1 MAKESQEQRDQAW
14 WDRAL
19 VRGNPMG
26 RWWRG
31 TMRRIPSSPRCA
43 FCLAPFAG
51 VGGRALRFTKF
62 KPSRKNP
69 RWCRM
74 CFEEAPLGGVEL
86 EIAVLFADVR
96 GYTSM
101 GERMPPDEL
110 AALMNRFYAAATDV
124 LSKQDAVIDKLAGDQ
139 VMALFVPGLATRGH
153 VAECATAAELLL
165 QAVGYGGGD
174 DEAWLPLGVGLDF
187 GRAFVGNVGSG
198 EVKDFTAL
206 GDVVNTA
213 ARLQAQAQAGQI
225 VLSERMYAQVA
236 DRFPSARS
244 VTLELKGKEK
254 PVAARVVDL
263 QPAAA

>member
-1 MAKESQEQRDQAW
+1 MGEDQAERNQKW
-14 WDRAL
+14 WDKAL
-19 VRGNPMG
+19 VRGDPMG

-43 FCLAPFAG
+43 MCFAPFAG
-51 VGGRALRFTKF
+51 MGGRVMRVAGFA
-62 KPSRKNP
+62 PSRKNP

-74 CFEEAPLGGVEL
+74 CFEGAPLGGVEL

-101 GERMPPDEL
+101 AEHMQPEQV

-124 LSKQDAVIDKLAGDQ
+124 LSKQDAVIDKLVGDQ
-139 VMALFVPGLATRGH
+139 VMALFVPGLARRGPAAQC
-153 VAECATAAELLL
+153 AEAAQLLL
-165 QAVGYGGGD
+165 RSVGYGGD

-213 ARLQAQAQAGQI
+213 SRLQGQAKAGQI
-225 VLSERMYAQVA
+225 VMSERMYAQVA
-236 DRFPSARS
+236 DRIPSARS
-244 VTLELKGKEK
+244 VTLELKGKEE

-263 QPAAA
+263 QPVAA